1 LLARYLTRIVTLGML
16 AAGSLAAQ
24 PRLRAHEASV
34 GMVVSAGNGASV
46 QARYAFTGNPGAM
59 SFEYLEQPCA
69 RVGVVRL
76 ESEGRAVPY
85 ARVATGPWV
94 RLHDTS
100 AVDPLR
106 TSLGYKLTY
115 DVALHGNVVSIPVI
129 VPVTA
134 LATAARRGD
143 PVATVAVRLPQD
155 GRVVLPRMARVD
167 ANGRWAARMIALPSA
182 VRVRLAT
189 PNGGCSADAST
200 PGESGRF
207 ILIFWSLIATLVL
220 WVPLYLW
227 WANRQRD
234 AA

>member
-1 LLARYLTRIVTLGML
+1 MLARHLTSIVALGAL
-16 AAGSLAAQ
+16 GAGSLVAQ
-24 PRLRAHEASV
+24 PRLRAHEATV
-34 GMVVSAGNGASV
+34 TIVVSAGTGASV
-46 QARYAFTGNPGAM
+46 RARYAFTGNPGAL

-69 RVGVVRL
+69 QVGAVRL
-76 ESEGRAVPY
+76 DSEGRPVPY

-106 TSLGYKLTY
+106 TSLGYTLSY
-115 DVALHGNVVSIPVI
+115 DVALHGDVVSIPVV
-129 VPVTA
+129 VPVSA

-143 PVATVAVRLPQD
+143 PVATVAIQLPQD
-155 GRVVLPRMARVD
+155 ARVVLPRMAQVG
-167 ANGRWAARMIALPSA
+167 ATGHWEARMIALPSA
-182 VRVRLAT
+182 VRVRQAAPNEDCLAEA
-189 PNGGCSADAST
+189 SA

-227 WANRQRD
+227 WANRQHH
-234 AA
+234 AP

>member
-1 LLARYLTRIVTLGML
+1 MLARHLTSVVTLGML
-16 AAGSLAAQ
+16 GSGSLGAQ
-24 PRLRAHEASV
+24 PRLRANEASV
-34 GMVVSAGNGASV
+34 AMVVRAGNGAAV

-69 RVGVVRL
+69 QVGTVRL

-100 AVDPLR
+100 AVDLGR
-106 TSLGYKLTY
+106 SSLGYTLTY
-115 DVALHGNVVSIPVI
+115 DVALQGDVVSIPVV
-129 VPVTA
+129 VPVSA
-134 LATAARRGD
+134 LARGARRGD

-167 ANGRWAARMIALPSA
+167 ATGRWEARMIALPSA
-182 VRVRLAT
+182 VRVRLAK
-189 PNGGCSADAST
+189 PNGNCAADAV
-200 PGESGRF
+200 PRDSGRF
-207 ILIFWSLIATLVL
+207 ILIFWSWIATLVL

-227 WANRQRD
+227 WANRQHD